1 MRQFISFIKKEF
13 LYIFRDT
20 WTMII
25 LLVLPVM
32 MLILFGFGIS
42 TEIKNTRVAVYDPS
56 RDVATQQ
63 IVNNLSSSEYF
74 IIDRYLSDISEVEQ
88 VLKKG
93 DIGLVLVFA
102 SNFNENLNRGG
113 ASVQLIADGSDPNT
127 ASSLANYATAII
139 NQWTIDN

>member
-42 TEIKNTRVAVYDPS
+42 TEIKNTRVAVYDCCCHSPRK
-56 RDVATQQ
+56 RD
-63 IVNNLSSSEYF
+63 
-74 IIDRYLSDISEVEQ
+74 R
-88 VLKKG
+88 LKE
-93 DIGLVLVFA
+93 DCRA
-102 SNFNENLNRGG
+102 S
-113 ASVQLIADGSDPNT
+113 T
-127 ASSLANYATAII
+127 K
-139 NQWTIDN
+139 